1 MKETGVQAG
10 RFHPATAIYAVPRS
24 FSRPILARTYSVE
37 VTSFLSNLPHHRSC
51 PLNRDSSMIHQ
62 HPRVCQGVFS
72 KNFAR
77 FHGVSCGCFG
87 NVDRG
92 NLVPFCLPKKEPKMH
107 QGASFNEHLAC
118 AGVHRRRPLDPRLRG
133 TPSCF
138 LGNFIRRTK
147 LGQADS
153 SCLGPQ
159 GPSSSQSPLYSGRP
173 SVGIRHAAPLLLL
186 SSPNPLRWALAGTPI
201 KCLRCTSTA
210 YSGITVAAWQ
220 LRMQDRT

>member
-77 FHGVSCGCFG
+77 FHGVSPVCFG
-87 NVDRG
+87 DVGNVTFCADRKSPKNRWG
-92 NLVPFCLPKKEPKMH
+92 PPSMSAFAERALIGSLPP
-107 QGASFNEHLAC
+107 A
-118 AGVHRRRPLDPRLRG
+118 PRLRG
-133 TPSCF
+133 TPSRET
-138 LGNFIRRTK
+138 GNFFRRPKTRPCILLASAHWGLQGEN
-147 LGQADS
+147 LGRCGVEITPPTQA
-153 SCLGPQ
+153 
-159 GPSSSQSPLYSGRP
+159 
-173 SVGIRHAAPLLLL
+173 
-186 SSPNPLRWALAGTPI
+186 
-201 KCLRCTSTA
+201 
-210 YSGITVAAWQ
+210 
-220 LRMQDRT
+220 

>member
-87 NVDRG
+87 DVDKG

-133 TPSCF
+133 TPSRKTF
-138 LGNFIRRTK
+138 VPSRRAKTRRLALLASGAQAPTK
-147 LGQADS
+147 WKSGSVCAVQA
-153 SCLGPQ
+153 P
-159 GPSSSQSPLYSGRP
+159 P
-173 SVGIRHAAPLLLL
+173 
-186 SSPNPLRWALAGTPI
+186 TP
-201 KCLRCTSTA
+201 A
-210 YSGITVAAWQ
+210 
-220 LRMQDRT
+220 

>member
-10 RFHPATAIYAVPRS
+10 RFHPTTAIYAVPRS

-87 NVDRG
+87 DVGNVTFCADRKS
-92 NLVPFCLPKKEPKMH
+92 PKNRWGPPSMSAYAER
-107 QGASFNEHLAC
+107 ALI
-118 AGVHRRRPLDPRLRG
+118 GVGPQDPVYGGRPPVSRAISSGGHRRRKVRSIPDAQVWASVMPLPCSSSPHQTRFAGLWRGPRLSFCAVRAPPALSKLWQPG
-133 TPSCF
+133 SCRC
-138 LGNFIRRTK
+138 ICPTT
-147 LGQADS
+147 
-153 SCLGPQ
+153 
-159 GPSSSQSPLYSGRP
+159 
-173 SVGIRHAAPLLLL
+173 AAP
-186 SSPNPLRWALAGTPI
+186 NR
-201 KCLRCTSTA
+201 
-210 YSGITVAAWQ
+210 
-220 LRMQDRT
+220 

>member
-87 NVDRG
+87 NVGNVTFCADRKS
-92 NLVPFCLPKKEPKMH
+92 PKNRWGPPSMSAFAER
-107 QGASFNEHLAC
+107 ALI
-118 AGVHRRRPLDPRLRG
+118 GVGPQAPVLRG

-138 LGNFIRRTK
+138 LGNFIRRAK
-147 LGQADS
+147 SGQADS
-153 SCLGPQ
+153 SCLGPL
-159 GPSSSQSPLYSGRP
+159 GPARRKFGRY
-173 SVGIRHAAPLLLL
+173 AAEM
-186 SSPNPLRWALAGTPI
+186 TPP
-201 KCLRCTSTA
+201 A
-210 YSGITVAAWQ
+210 PA
-220 LRMQDRT
+220 